1 VDRDPRA
8 NRLLTTNRRTFSI
21 EVIGPYQ
28 YGPKSE
34 SGLVRQ
40 RAIRQKERFAV
51 ATQLDEGPVLAG
63 GAVPKHTQ
71 LRSILLD
78 RVETTLA
85 PHAAIPPERK
95 LMTKYGVS
103 RSTVRE
109 AIRQLVEEGVLYRI
123 QGKGTFVAGERVQS
137 DLHLASFTEDMRRRG
152 LVPATVVM
160 AAALIDAPLE
170 VRAALGL
177 KSGAQVYQV
186 ERLRLAGGIP
196 MAFERGFYPV
206 ALVPGLG
213 EQDLTRSLYATFAT
227 EYGLRID
234 HAEQTA
240 WAETADAPLADS
252 LDTPPGT
259 PLLVFRRT
267 SSAGSTPLEYITSWY
282 RGDRYQIHMTLDLHH
297 EL

>member
-1 VDRDPRA
+1 VVT
-8 NRLLTTNRRTFSI
+8 RLDD
-21 EVIGPYQ
+21 GP
-28 YGPKSE
+28 P
-34 SGLVRQ
+34 
-40 RAIRQKERFAV
+40 
-51 ATQLDEGPVLAG
+51 LAG
-63 GAVPKHTQ
+63 GAVSKHAQ
-71 LRSILLD
+71 LRSILLE
-78 RVETTLA
+78 RVQTSLA

-95 LMTKYGVS
+95 LMAKYGVS

-123 QGKGTFVAGERVQS
+123 QGKGTFVTGERVQS

-160 AAALIDAPLE
+160 ASALVEASLE

-177 KSGAQVYQV
+177 KAGAQVQQV

-196 MAFERGFYPV
+196 MAFERGYYPA
-206 ALVPGLG
+206 ALLPDLG
-213 EQDLTRSLYATFAT
+213 SQDLSRSLYATFAT

-240 WAETADAPLADS
+240 WAESADAGLAEPLGIDV
-252 LDTPPGT
+252 GI

-267 SSAGSTPLEYITSWY
+267 SSAGTTPVEYITSWY
-282 RGDRYQIHMTLDLHH
+282 RGDRYQIHMTLDLNHDV
-297 EL
+297 